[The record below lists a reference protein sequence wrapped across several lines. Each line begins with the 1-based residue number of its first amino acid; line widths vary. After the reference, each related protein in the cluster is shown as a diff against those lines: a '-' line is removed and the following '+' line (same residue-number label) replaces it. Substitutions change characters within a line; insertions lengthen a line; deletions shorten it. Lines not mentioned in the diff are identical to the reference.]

1 MIREDPARTE
11 DQQRNQISESRVLKQ
26 SCESLLGLCAGM
38 LADGVLNNEEIL
50 FLNNWLTDNQ
60 ALASE
65 WPGDIIYTR
74 VKDILA
80 DGFITEEERN
90 YIKQTLSD
98 LIGGTLTETG
108 ETTGSSCKLPID
120 DVDRI
125 VISNHTFC
133 FYKAATCRDDIIFQ
147 SIP

>member
-1 MIREDPARTE
+1 MIREDTARTE

-65 WPGDIIYTR
+65 WPGDII
-74 VKDILA
+74 
-80 DGFITEEERN
+80 
-90 YIKQTLSD
+90 
-98 LIGGTLTETG
+98 
-108 ETTGSSCKLPID
+108 
-120 DVDRI
+120 
-125 VISNHTFC
+125 
-133 FYKAATCRDDIIFQ
+133 
-147 SIP
+147 